1 MKVSSTLQVIGNSVN
16 GPRSVPSIE
25 SFPDRPGAAAD
36 SLPADGNYGNRMS
49 GVAQAAPSENAS
61 RIRRSIA
68 YMVGHLNQP
77 LQVSTLA
84 AQASVST
91 SHFFAL
97 FKRQMGAAPIDY
109 FIRLRMNH
117 ARKLLDSTRSSVK
130 EIAAT
135 MGYDDPFYFS
145 RVFKSVHHVAPAEY
159 RRRNESAKT
168 LSPSENGRCLAGLA
182 FSSPPNLPKGPRLS
196 FSKQTYV

>member
-1 MKVSSTLQVIGNSVN
+1 MNMPTLEKTHPNGNPALGLAQDAASEDAGRIG
-16 GPRSVPSIE
+16 RSV
-25 SFPDRPGAAAD
+25 
-36 SLPADGNYGNRMS
+36 
-49 GVAQAAPSENAS
+49 
-61 RIRRSIA
+61 A
-68 YMVGHLNQP
+68 YMVEHLNQP

-97 FKRQMGAAPIDY
+97 FKRQMGTAPIDF

-117 ARKLLDSTRSSVK
+117 ARELLDSTRSSVK

-145 RVFKSVHHVAPAEY
+145 RVFKSVHQVAPAEY
-159 RRRNESAKT
+159 RRRNGLAKT
-168 LSPSENGRCLAGLA
+168 VAESQNGRSMRPLA
-182 FSSPPNLPKGPRLS
+182 FVAASNLAKQPRLV
-196 FSKQTYV
+196 F

>member
-1 MKVSSTLQVIGNSVN
+1 MKMPTLEKTQIDGPELN
-16 GPRSVPSIE
+16 GQMH
-25 SFPDRPGAAAD
+25 DAA
-36 SLPADGNYGNRMS
+36 
-49 GVAQAAPSENAS
+49 SENAG

-68 YMVGHLNQP
+68 YMVEHLNQP
-77 LQVSTLA
+77 VQVSTLA

-97 FKRQMGAAPIDY
+97 FKRQMGTAPIDF

-117 ARKLLDSTRSSVK
+117 ARELLDSTRSSVK

-145 RVFKSVHHVAPAEY
+145 RVFKSVHRVAPAEY
-159 RRRNESAKT
+159 RRRN
-168 LSPSENGRCLAGLA
+168 GLA
-182 FSSPPNLPKGPRLS
+182 KPLTQPQNARSIRPLTFALPSNLAKQPRLV
-196 FSKQTYV
+196 F

>member
-1 MKVSSTLQVIGNSVN
+1 MKTPPLDKSSANCNQISGFTADATL
-16 GPRSVPSIE
+16 
-25 SFPDRPGAAAD
+25 
-36 SLPADGNYGNRMS
+36 
-49 GVAQAAPSENAS
+49 ENAG
-61 RIRRSIA
+61 RISRSIA
-68 YMVGHLNQP
+68 YMVEHLNQP

-97 FKRQMGAAPIDY
+97 FKRQMGTAPIDF

-117 ARKLLDSTRSSVK
+117 ARELLDSTRSSVK

-145 RVFKSVHHVAPAEY
+145 RVFKSVHQIAPAEY
-159 RRRNESAKT
+159 RRRNGTVKSAAQ
-168 LSPSENGRCLAGLA
+168 PENGRSMRPLGFVA
-182 FSSPPNLPKGPRLS
+182 PPNLAKQPRLV
-196 FSKQTYV
+196 F

>member
-1 MKVSSTLQVIGNSVN
+1 MQTLEKNRANGN
-16 GPRSVPSIE
+16 
-25 SFPDRPGAAAD
+25 GANDFALETD
-36 SLPADGNYGNRMS
+36 SDIAG
-49 GVAQAAPSENAS
+49 
-61 RIRRSIA
+61 RISRSIA
-68 YMVGHLNQP
+68 YMVEHLNQP

-97 FKRQMGAAPIDY
+97 FKRQMGTAPIDF

-117 ARKLLDSTRSSVK
+117 ARELLDSTRSSIK

-145 RVFKSVHHVAPAEY
+145 RVFKSVHQVAPAEY
-159 RRRNESAKT
+159 RRRN
-168 LSPSENGRCLAGLA
+168 GLA
-182 FSSPPNLPKGPRLS
+182 RPPMHPESGRSIRPLAFAVAPNLAKQPRLT
-196 FSKQTYV
+196 F